1 MLRSRLSAEA
11 VFVGP
16 RVAGGEVPE
25 AWKNLGSVGPVC
37 ERSLVLDVVVAVG
50 EPALVGWHVQ
60 GASRHRTPSGIFDYV
75 TPAEAPSRA
84 YGKAVEGLRWSR
96 AGVRAGDL
104 LLEIGAAPGG
114 TTLAYLEAGL
124 RVLAVDTQAMAPL
137 ILAHPGC
144 VGWIQKS
151 IGEVT
156 LEELPLG
163 VQWIAVDA
171 GIAPSRVVRAL
182 RRLSLHYRRSLR
194 GMFLTLKLNDAATI
208 AALPGLLDELRRGNA
223 QVHAIQLPT
232 NRSDV
237 FVFVDYE
244 MGRGEKR
251 STHPSRLSPSRAA

>member
-1 MLRSRLSAEA
+1 MPDRT
-11 VFVGP
+11 
-16 RVAGGEVPE
+16 
-25 AWKNLGSVGPVC
+25 
-37 ERSLVLDVVVAVG
+37 LVLDVVVAAG

-60 GASRHRTPSGIFDYV
+60 GSSRHRTPSGIFDYV

-237 FVFVDYE
+237 FVFVDF
-244 MGRGEKR
+244 GRARRENRFAQQSGFG
-251 STHPSRLSPSRAA
+251 PPRAA